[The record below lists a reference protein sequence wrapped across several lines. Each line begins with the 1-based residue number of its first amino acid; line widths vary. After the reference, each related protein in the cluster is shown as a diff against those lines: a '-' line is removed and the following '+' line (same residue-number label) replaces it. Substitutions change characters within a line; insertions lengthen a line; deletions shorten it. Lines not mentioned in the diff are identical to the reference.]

1 MQTTEEEERFRQIRQ
16 LSQFLRGGARIQVLS
31 FQSKALVFSIVP
43 CFLGLK
49 RFGTRGCKNH
59 IIGVL
64 YPGGLQTS
72 HDGALL
78 PLKVVEIGVI
88 HKGIRKEHCGL
99 AYSKNRDKEESEKRA
114 HAPRYLESR
123 IKSQERGR
131 SQERCSDS
139 GIGEVLERI
148 SGLAGAQP
156 QTEIRL
162 LGKGKLV
169 FCRKELD
176 FKVRQEVHAY
186 NPSAWE
192 AEGEDRAAISL
203 RLDQATD

>member
-114 HAPRYLESR
+114 HAQRYLESR

-139 GIGEVLERI
+139 GIGEVLEHI

>member
-78 PLKVVEIGVI
+78 PLKVVESGVI

-99 AYSKNRDKEESEKRA
+99 AYSKDRDKEESEKRA
-114 HAPRYLESR
+114 HAQRYLESR

-139 GIGEVLERI
+139 GIGEVLEHI

>member
-16 LSQFLRGGARIQVLS
+16 LSQFLRGGARIQVQS

-88 HKGIRKEHCGL
+88 HKVIRKEHCGL
-99 AYSKNRDKEESEKRA
+99 ACSKDRDKEESEKRA
-114 HAPRYLESR
+114 HGEVFREQNQVPRKRKESR
-123 IKSQERGR
+123 KM
-131 SQERCSDS
+131 
-139 GIGEVLERI
+139 
-148 SGLAGAQP
+148 
-156 QTEIRL
+156 
-162 LGKGKLV
+162 
-169 FCRKELD
+169 
-176 FKVRQEVHAY
+176 
-186 NPSAWE
+186 
-192 AEGEDRAAISL
+192 L
-203 RLDQATD
+203 RLWHWGSVGMHKWFRNQPPGEGKTLCSVEKNWISKPGRKFMPIIPVLGRQRGKTGLP